1 MASNKVQVVVNETP
15 VIVNETDAPVVSVEI
30 ANTGPQGPAGPSQ
43 VVAYHYVQNSTSDVW
58 VINHNLG
65 FYPNVTVQ
73 NSAGETCE
81 GEIVYTTTN
90 SLTITFSSAFSGE
103 AYLS

>member
-1 MASNKVQVVVNETP
+1 MDNKIQVVVTENP
-15 VIVNETDAPVVSVEI
+15 VNVNQTDAPTVNVKI

-43 VVAYHYVQNSTSDVW
+43 VVAYHYVQNSTSDIW

-81 GEIVYTTTN
+81 GEIVYSTAN
-90 SLTITFSSAFSGE
+90 SLIITFSSAFSGE